1 MKTTLYIF
9 TLLLLTQMAFA
20 QAEKAP
26 IPPPIILEEPIR
38 EDGGC
43 HILLMG
49 ELKPEFPGGE
59 KALMQYLAD
68 NIKYPAV
75 DDSEPIT
82 GSKIFIQFTIEKDGS
97 VANVKVMRGIHRI
110 YDEVAANVVRAMPKW
125 SPAKQNGRPVCVTY
139 TLPVSIR
146 LE

>member
-1 MKTTLYIF
+1 MKTPLYILA
-9 TLLLLTQMAFA
+9 LLLLTQMAFA
-20 QAEKAP
+20 QAEKAEK
-26 IPPPIILEEPIR
+26 IFMSISEPR
-38 EDGGC
+38 
-43 HILLMG
+43 
-49 ELKPEFPGGE
+49 PEFPGGE

-75 DDSEPIT
+75 EDSEPIM

-97 VANVKVMRGIHRI
+97 VENVKVMRGIHRI
-110 YDEVAANVVRAMPKW
+110 YDEVAANVVRGMPKW